1 MEKQQTILKNW
12 KDLMT
17 SKNEEDR
24 ELALN
29 MINIKSIKNFD
40 KEKLYEELRKQKEEI
55 SYDQLIR
62 LKEVFRK
69 NKFKFWI
76 IDFV

>member
-1 MEKQQTILKNW
+1 
-12 KDLMT
+12 MT